1 MRNFLFE
8 KDSWDFNAL
17 SEFEQFVEEIMD
29 DPDATLD
36 EYYPSF
42 SKFCRR
48 IERFGAQSGGE
59 GIKIDS
65 SRTALKNA
73 MKRITQQCG
82 DVETNKLLALAMLM
96 MVKTQLSSQMTE
108 KSLREDFHP
117 VRRFQQWRTRR
128 REDREAKKILMAK
141 LNSLMDHLIDDVKN
155 GKLLANDDDEKMTN
169 ESLTEVNRFLES
181 SYFGDSELDNADAPT
196 GILHQREEMP
206 NRRKH
211 MTDDEYDDWEDRR
224 YREKRLYNS
233 KQRAIKIFT
242 EFDESEDLFPTIL
255 ADFDDP
261 VEGRYRPFDYD
272 TTDEEKICDLFYLKG
287 NFENNPFAY
296 IEPRVMFLTD
306 RLAHCSKELKYAIS
320 DANTKNYKKL
330 SNTLKNFLDNAN
342 PEDVYVF
349 DENNKPVEYTKKYFK
364 LLRQSIVDS
373 ARGFARDV
381 REILKRTK

>member
-1 MRNFLFE
+1 MRKFLFE

-29 DPDATLD
+29 DPNATLD

-42 SKFCRR
+42 RKFCRR

-96 MVKTQLSSQMTE
+96 MVKTQLSAQMTE
-108 KSLREDFHP
+108 KSLSEDFHP
-117 VRRFQQWRTRR
+117 IRRFQQWRVKR
-128 REDREAKKILMAK
+128 REDREARKIMMAK
-141 LNSLMDHLIDDVKN
+141 LNNLMDRLIDDVKN
-155 GKLLANDDDEKMTN
+155 GKLLTKDDDEEKMTN

-206 NRRKH
+206 NRRKR

-224 YREKRLYNS
+224 SREKRLYNT
-233 KQRAIKIFT
+233 KQKALRVYN
-242 EFDESEDLFPTIL
+242 EFEESEDLFSTIL
-255 ADFDDP
+255 ADFKDSVEVHSYYDP
-261 VEGRYRPFDYD
+261 EG
-272 TTDEEKICDLFYLKG
+272 EEEMCELFYLKG
-287 NFENNPFAY
+287 NFETEPFAY

-349 DENNKPVEYTKKYFK
+349 DENNKPVRYTKEYIK
-364 LLRQSIVDS
+364 LLKRCIADS

>member
-1 MRNFLFE
+1 MRKFLFE

-29 DPDATLD
+29 NPDATLD

-96 MVKTQLSSQMTE
+96 MVRSQLSSQMTE
-108 KSLREDFHP
+108 KSLSEDFHP
-117 VRRFQQWRTRR
+117 IRRFQQWRVKR
-128 REDREAKKILMAK
+128 REDREARKIMMAK
-141 LNSLMDHLIDDVKN
+141 LNSLFDHLIDDVKA
-155 GKLLANDDDEKMTN
+155 GKLLANDDDDDEEKMTN

-206 NRRKH
+206 NRRKR

-224 YREKRLYNS
+224 DREKRLYNS
-233 KQRAIKIFT
+233 KQFALRVFH
-242 EFDESEDLFPTIL
+242 EFEESEDLFPTIVG
-255 ADFDDP
+255 DFEDP
-261 VEGRYRPFDYD
+261 VEVRSYYGP
-272 TTDEEKICDLFYLKG
+272 DEEEMCELFYLKE
-287 NFENNPFAY
+287 NFETEPFAY
-296 IEPRVMFLTD
+296 IEPRVMFLTN

-330 SNTLKNFLDNAN
+330 SDTLKNFLDNAE

-349 DENNKPVEYTKKYFK
+349 DESNKPTRYTKEYIK
-364 LLRQSIVDS
+364 LLKRCIADS

>member
-1 MRNFLFE
+1 MRKFLFE

-29 DPDATLD
+29 DPNATLD

-82 DVETNKLLALAMLM
+82 DVETNKLLALAMLLI
-96 MVKTQLSSQMTE
+96 VKTQLSTQMTE
-108 KSLREDFHP
+108 KSLSEDFHP
-117 VRRFQQWRTRR
+117 IRRFGQWRAKR
-128 REDREAKKILMAK
+128 REDREAKKIMMAK
-141 LNSLMDHLIDDVKN
+141 LNNLMDRLIDDVKN
-155 GKLLANDDDEKMTN
+155 GKLFANDDDEKMTN
-169 ESLTEVNRFLES
+169 ESLSKVNRFLES

-206 NRRKH
+206 NRRKR

-224 YREKRLYNS
+224 DREKRLHS
-233 KQRAIKIFT
+233 TRQRAIKIFN
-242 EFDESEDLFPTIL
+242 EFEESEDLFPTIL
-255 ADFDDP
+255 ADFKDP
-261 VEGRYRPFDYD
+261 VEVPTYYD
-272 TTDEEKICDLFYLKG
+272 PEFEEEMCELFYLKG
-287 NFENNPFAY
+287 NFETEPFSY

-330 SNTLKNFLDNAN
+330 SNTLKNFLDTAE

-349 DENNKPVEYTKKYFK
+349 DENNKPVEYTKEYIK
-364 LLRQSIVDS
+364 LLKRCIVDS